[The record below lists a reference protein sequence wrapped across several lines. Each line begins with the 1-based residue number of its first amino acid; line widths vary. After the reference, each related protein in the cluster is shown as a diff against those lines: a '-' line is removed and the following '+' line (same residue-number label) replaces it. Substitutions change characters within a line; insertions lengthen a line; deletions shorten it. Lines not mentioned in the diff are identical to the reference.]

1 MKTIFNTHSTS
12 GEADIHL
19 NRINLKFDLSGKYL
33 EKPFQEKYFHTNVN
47 HLRNCH
53 FYTIFFYVLAGLVD
67 YFLFP
72 QDVGYLF
79 LVRFL
84 IVVPIFSIGYF
95 FTYSRHY
102 QKLWQEISF
111 GYILLT
117 GGSFIAFMVIAQ
129 PPKSYDYYVG
139 VLFCMMFGYTF
150 IRERFIHAS
159 IAGLI
164 LICAY
169 LITSVVILQI
179 PYHTLFYS
187 VFYLFAVNFLGM
199 LIARH
204 LEISARKDFFLE
216 YQLSKEQDKVLRLN
230 IELEHRVAERT
241 LDLEASNK
249 MLKTRVDDLH
259 ASERQRHKLEE
270 QLRQAY
276 KMEAIGTL
284 AGGIAHDF
292 NNILSGIFGYA
303 QLAEMHIHDREKAKK
318 YLGQIIKGGQRASAL
333 VQQIL
338 TFSRQAEHQKIPIKV
353 SVILKEA
360 LKLLRSSIPTSIEIQ
375 KDIDS
380 TAGIMA
386 DPTQIHQVIMNLC
399 TNAYQAMDDSGG
411 VLTVGLHEV
420 EINDSDD
427 NPGVMPGKYLK
438 LEISDTGG
446 GIEEK
451 NLKRIFDPY
460 FTTKEVGKGTGL
472 GLSMVDG
479 IVKKHNGCISVKSEP
494 GKGTNFQVFWPM
506 VDPETEVESPVP
518 EEKQRIQS
526 RGTEQIMLVDDEMG
540 ILDSLEKI
548 LSRQGYQVFAFNEP
562 ISALEAFKEKP
573 DQFDLVITDMTMPRM
588 TGDRLSAEILNV
600 RTNMPIILFT
610 GYNDKISDEKALT
623 LGIRKYLQ
631 KPATGHE
638 LHAAIREILDGPGE
652 EKSLA

>member
-1 MKTIFNTHSTS
+1 
-12 GEADIHL
+12 
-19 NRINLKFDLSGKYL
+19 
-33 EKPFQEKYFHTNVN
+33 
-47 HLRNCH
+47 
-53 FYTIFFYVLAGLVD
+53 
-67 YFLFP
+67 
-72 QDVGYLF
+72 
-79 LVRFL
+79 
-84 IVVPIFSIGYF
+84 
-95 FTYSRHY
+95 
-102 QKLWQEISF
+102 
-111 GYILLT
+111 
-117 GGSFIAFMVIAQ
+117 
-129 PPKSYDYYVG
+129 
-139 VLFCMMFGYTF
+139 
-150 IRERFIHAS
+150 
-159 IAGLI
+159 
-164 LICAY
+164 
-169 LITSVVILQI
+169 
-179 PYHTLFYS
+179 
-187 VFYLFAVNFLGM
+187 
-199 LIARH
+199 
-204 LEISARKDFFLE
+204 
-216 YQLSKEQDKVLRLN
+216 
-230 IELEHRVAERT
+230 
-241 LDLEASNK
+241 
-249 MLKTRVDDLH
+249 
-259 ASERQRHKLEE
+259 
-270 QLRQAY
+270 
-276 KMEAIGTL
+276 
-284 AGGIAHDF
+284 
-292 NNILSGIFGYA
+292 
-303 QLAEMHIHDREKAKK
+303 
-318 YLGQIIKGGQRASAL
+318 
-333 VQQIL
+333 
-338 TFSRQAEHQKIPIKV
+338 
-353 SVILKEA
+353 
-360 LKLLRSSIPTSIEIQ
+360 
-375 KDIDS
+375 
-380 TAGIMA
+380 
-386 DPTQIHQVIMNLC
+386 MNLC

-479 IVKKHNGCISVKSEP
+479 IVKKHNGRISVKSEP

-518 EEKQRIQS
+518 EEKKRIQS

-610 GYNDKISDEKALT
+610 GYNDKISDEKALF

>member
-1 MKTIFNTHSTS
+1 
-12 GEADIHL
+12 
-19 NRINLKFDLSGKYL
+19 
-33 EKPFQEKYFHTNVN
+33 
-47 HLRNCH
+47 
-53 FYTIFFYVLAGLVD
+53 
-67 YFLFP
+67 
-72 QDVGYLF
+72 
-79 LVRFL
+79 
-84 IVVPIFSIGYF
+84 
-95 FTYSRHY
+95 
-102 QKLWQEISF
+102 
-111 GYILLT
+111 
-117 GGSFIAFMVIAQ
+117 
-129 PPKSYDYYVG
+129 
-139 VLFCMMFGYTF
+139 
-150 IRERFIHAS
+150 
-159 IAGLI
+159 
-164 LICAY
+164 
-169 LITSVVILQI
+169 
-179 PYHTLFYS
+179 
-187 VFYLFAVNFLGM
+187 
-199 LIARH
+199 
-204 LEISARKDFFLE
+204 
-216 YQLSKEQDKVLRLN
+216 
-230 IELEHRVAERT
+230 
-241 LDLEASNK
+241 
-249 MLKTRVDDLH
+249 
-259 ASERQRHKLEE
+259 
-270 QLRQAY
+270 
-276 KMEAIGTL
+276 
-284 AGGIAHDF
+284 
-292 NNILSGIFGYA
+292 
-303 QLAEMHIHDREKAKK
+303 
-318 YLGQIIKGGQRASAL
+318 
-333 VQQIL
+333 
-338 TFSRQAEHQKIPIKV
+338 
-353 SVILKEA
+353 
-360 LKLLRSSIPTSIEIQ
+360 
-375 KDIDS
+375 
-380 TAGIMA
+380 
-386 DPTQIHQVIMNLC
+386 
-399 TNAYQAMDDSGG
+399 
-411 VLTVGLHEV
+411 
-420 EINDSDD
+420 
-427 NPGVMPGKYLK
+427 MPGKYLK